1 MPRVFKRIMEDLNN
15 YLKDNVNAWELD
27 ANGNWYAVQ
36 PKDTETPFSAQ
47 DFLLNKINK
56 KGSKQPKNFSHSLH
70 PIHSRLGLAI
80 SIGSY
85 TR

>member
-1 MPRVFKRIMEDLNN
+1 MERNLFNRVEVAFPIEDATVFKRIMEDLNN

-47 DFLLNKINK
+47 DW
-56 KGSKQPKNFSHSLH
+56 
-70 PIHSRLGLAI
+70 
-80 SIGSY
+80 Y
-85 TR
+85 TK